1 MNVRL
6 HLTLLSA
13 RYLALTSL
21 ACAVSPAFNVLG
33 ASTGRSGRHAVWIS
47 GRWARKDH
55 TASLGRSGTES
66 NHCDRRNYSSR

>member
-13 RYLALTSL
+13 RYLALTSVV
-21 ACAVSPAFNVLG
+21 CAVSPAFNVPG
-33 ASTGRSGRHAVWIS
+33 ASTGRSGRHAIWIAE
-47 GRWARKDH
+47 RWARKNH

-66 NHCDRRNYSSR
+66 NHRDRRHYSSR